1 MELELITPLVLTFN
15 EEPNLR
21 RCLGRL
27 TWAKEVVVVDSGSKD
42 ATLDIAA
49 EFPNVRVIVRPF
61 DDHTT
66 QWNFGLDCTNS
77 NWVLT
82 LDCDYVLSEGF
93 EQELAALPAEPV
105 CDAFFASFRYLIH
118 GKALRG
124 CLYPMR
130 AVFFRKDRCRYIPD
144 GHTQLLKIS
153 GPVLNLRSLINH
165 DDRKPLSRWFASQA
179 KYAALEAQKLL
190 AAPRASLRIQDRL
203 RLTGWAAIP
212 ASLVYTLLVKRVI
225 LDGWR
230 GWYYSL
236 QRILAE
242 IMLTLE
248 ILERRIDH

>member
-1 MELELITPLVLTFN
+1 
-15 EEPNLR
+15 
-21 RCLGRL
+21 
-27 TWAKEVVVVDSGSKD
+27 
-42 ATLDIAA
+42 
-49 EFPNVRVIVRPF
+49 
-61 DDHTT
+61 
-66 QWNFGLDCTNS
+66 
-77 NWVLT
+77 
-82 LDCDYVLSEGF
+82 
-93 EQELAALPAEPV
+93 
-105 CDAFFASFRYLIH
+105 
-118 GKALRG
+118 
-124 CLYPMR
+124 MR
-130 AVFFRKDRCRYIPD
+130 AVVFRKDRCRYIPD

-242 IMLTLE
+242 IMLALE